1 MIYFKT
7 TRTTQTIQTMKTYDV
22 IQLSNNAYDIY
33 IVKSYDEVILCSEGS
48 TDLGFCQ

>member
-7 TRTTQTIQTMKTYDV
+7 TRTTPNITTMKTYDV

-33 IVKSYDEVILCSEGS
+33 IVKSYYEVILYNEGS
-48 TDLGFCQ
+48 IDL